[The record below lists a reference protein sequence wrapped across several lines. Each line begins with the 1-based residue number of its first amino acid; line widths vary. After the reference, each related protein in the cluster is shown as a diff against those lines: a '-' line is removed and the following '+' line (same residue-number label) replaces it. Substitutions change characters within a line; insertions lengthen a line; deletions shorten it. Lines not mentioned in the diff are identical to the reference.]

1 MYPLLRP
8 MAAVPI
14 LVMLVACA
22 QDRPDPYQQAF
33 QAIDRVV
40 AAAMDEAGTPG
51 LALAITSEEELLY
64 EGYYGF
70 SNLQHH
76 TPVDAETLFQIGSIS
91 KSFTALALM
100 RLMDEGH
107 FDPHRPIEDYL
118 PWWEVQTRYEPI
130 TGHHLLT
137 HTAGIPASR
146 DDIPGGRFMVWA
158 QRDQA
163 TGWPPG
169 ERFHYSNLGYQT
181 LGVLLEE
188 LSGESYADAIERL
201 ILDPLGMD
209 ASYPSIEL
217 ERRTQQAT
225 GYIPAYDD
233 RPPHRSYP
241 LVEAPFLEY
250 WMGDGSIQSTAIDMA
265 TYMRML
271 MKKGQGPEKRIVSEK
286 AFDAFA
292 TAYTNERLGVDGSW
306 GYGYGIAIAS
316 SGGHHFLTHSGDMV
330 GLHANISI
338 DLDDRMGIVVLVNG
352 PTRWRDIFDY
362 AREALRAADGG
373 AAPPPMPEPDDRA
386 RVDNAAEYAGE
397 FTSSSG
403 STLVITSSV
412 DRLLLQHHGEAL
424 VLERFGEDSFVASHP
439 DFNRYLFRFGRD
451 DNGTVV
457 EVTHGPRWFTHHSYG
472 GSTAF
477 DNPEV
482 WSAYTGRYR
491 SYSPWF
497 PYFEILTRKGQLVA
511 VLGNGGETSYAE
523 LVLESR
529 GDHAFRPG
537 ENLTPEVLRFE
548 NIVEGEALRAT
559 WSGHQFFKVAE

>member
-1 MYPLLRP
+1 MNTKSKPVVAGSILL
-8 MAAVPI
+8 
-14 LVMLVACA
+14 LSVACA
-22 QDRPDPYQQAF
+22 QAPADPYHQAF

-40 AAAMDEAGTPG
+40 EGTMEAAGTPG
-51 LALAITSEEELLY
+51 LALAITNEEELLY

-70 SNLQHH
+70 SDLQHR

-100 RLMDEGH
+100 GLMDEGR
-107 FDPHRPIEDYL
+107 FDPHRPIEEYL
-118 PWWEVQTRYEPI
+118 PWWEVQTEYEPI

-158 QRDQA
+158 QREQA
-163 TGWPPG
+163 TAWPPG
-169 ERFHYSNLGYQT
+169 ESFHYSNLGYQT

-188 LSGESYADAIERL
+188 LSGESYADAIVRL

-209 ASYPSIEL
+209 ASYPCIEL
-217 ERRTQQAT
+217 ERRTQQAS
-225 GYIPAYDD
+225 GYIVAYDD

-250 WMGDGSIQSTAIDMA
+250 CEGDGSIQSTATDMA
-265 TYMRML
+265 AYLRML
-271 MKKGQGPEKRIVSEK
+271 IRKGQEPENSIVSEK

-292 TAYTNERLGVDGSW
+292 TAYTSERLGDDGSW

-316 SGGHHFLTHSGDMV
+316 FGGHHFLTHSGGMV
-330 GLHANISI
+330 GLYANISI
-338 DLDDRMGIVVLVNG
+338 DLDDRTGIVVLVNG

-362 AREALRAADGG
+362 AREALRAADRG

-386 RVDNAAEYAGE
+386 LVENAAEYAGE

-403 STLVITSSV
+403 STLVVTSRV
-412 DRLLLQHHGEAL
+412 DRLLLQHQGEAL
-424 VLERFGEDSFVASHP
+424 VLERSGEDSFVALHP
-439 DFNRYLFRFGRD
+439 GFDRYLFRFGRD
-451 DNGTVV
+451 DDGTVV
-457 EVTHGPRWFTHHSYG
+457 EVTHGPRWFTNRGYG
-472 GSTAF
+472 GPTAF

-497 PYFEILTRKGQLVA
+497 PYFEILIRKGQLVV
-511 VLGNGGETSYAE
+511 VLGNGGETSYDE
-523 LVLESR
+523 LVLESQ

-537 ENLTPEVLRFE
+537 ENPTPEVLRFE

-559 WSGHQFFKVAE
+559 WSGHEFFKVAE